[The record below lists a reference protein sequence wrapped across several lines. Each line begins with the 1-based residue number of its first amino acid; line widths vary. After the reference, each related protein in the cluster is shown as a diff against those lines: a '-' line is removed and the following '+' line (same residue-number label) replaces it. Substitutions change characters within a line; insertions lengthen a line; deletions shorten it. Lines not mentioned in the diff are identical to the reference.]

1 MLLESAAP
9 VAFVVPI
16 PTLVVVLIPVSFAEN
31 LPPATIEVLEKMDAQ
46 RAGNLPSDIKTTG
59 PLLGGMAMNLP
70 IPGMGGGGGGK
81 DDFAMA
87 GTSSEFSLDQIQSV
101 IDEIIKKSIPL

>member
-31 LPPATIEVLEKMDAQ
+31 LPPATPVSAEPSPLIVPLIVA
-46 RAGNLPSDIKTTG
+46 LPATVKLLPTVKSPGASFTLDTLNALYATASMISPFITPPPDISKVE
-59 PLLGGMAMNLP
+59 PLLA
-70 IPGMGGGGGGK
+70 
-81 DDFAMA
+81 
-87 GTSSEFSLDQIQSV
+87 S
-101 IDEIIKKSIPL
+101 